1 MPGLAAPWWSRWSE
15 PTTEASMSRNSIL
28 GIIGGALIALSVFF
42 TGDSATFSTG
52 ALSGG
57 FNIVLFAAG
66 VLVIVFLL
74 LKNRVWASYASVA
87 AATLLIVGLIDGLAA
102 ATLGFILLVI
112 GVILAVFATMVGK
125 K

>member
-1 MPGLAAPWWSRWSE
+1 
-15 PTTEASMSRNSIL
+15 MSRNSIL

-42 TGDSATFSTG
+42 SGDTATFSTG

-66 VLVIVFLL
+66 VLVIIFLL
-74 LKNRVWASYASVA
+74 LKNRLWASYAAVA
-87 AATLLIVGLIDGLAA
+87 AAALLIVGLIDGLAA

-112 GVILAVFATMVGK
+112 GVVLAVFATMVGK